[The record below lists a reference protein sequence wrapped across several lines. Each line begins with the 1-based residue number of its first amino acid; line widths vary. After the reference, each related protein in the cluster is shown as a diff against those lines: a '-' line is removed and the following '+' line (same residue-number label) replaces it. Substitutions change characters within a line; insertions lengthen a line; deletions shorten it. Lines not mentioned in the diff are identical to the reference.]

1 MGDKNP
7 NIAAIILKGLNI
19 PRRELRL
26 TEQEKQTKKQTYVV
40 NKHILFFKHIKLK
53 IKKMKKYTVQTAT
66 SYTYRRH
73 SRI

>member
-26 TEQEKQTKKQTYVV
+26 SDWAGKTNKKT
-40 NKHILFFKHIKLK
+40 NKHMSL
-53 IKKMKKYTVQTAT
+53 TNT
-66 SYTYRRH
+66 SYFLST
-73 SRI
+73 

>member
-26 TEQEKQTKKQTYVV
+26 TEQEKQTKKQT
-40 NKHILFFKHIKLK
+40 NIC
-53 IKKMKKYTVQTAT
+53 
-66 SYTYRRH
+66 R
-73 SRI
+73 